1 MGVAPA
7 VRNLAR
13 QQVFEDFA
21 KLSLLFKP
29 AEEQPVNRYRR
40 PGILQRIFAA

>member
-29 AEEQPVNRYRR
+29 AEEKPVNRYRP
-40 PGILQRIFAA
+40 PGTLRQIVAA